1 MKRIFVTLSVF
12 LLISCSNQSD
22 NELNIYTSRQPQLL
36 EPIIED
42 FYADTGIKVNLLSGN
57 AQELMERI
65 DIEGENTKAD
75 IFMTVDAGVLWQA
88 NERGIF
94 SEIESDI
101 LTNKIPT
108 YLKDPNNNWFGFS
121 KRARTIVYSSDEYSE
136 DDFSTYE
143 DLADPKW
150 KGKLC
155 LRTSKKVYNR
165 SLIASM
171 IDAYGYDKTKKVVS
185 GWVSNLATEV
195 FSNDTNALKAVSSGQ
210 CGVTIVN
217 TYYLARLLDD
227 PDYSNLKIFWANQN
241 DRGVHVNISGAGVVK
256 SSKNKINAVKLLEYL
271 SSVDA
276 QNFYASANKEYPVV
290 ENVVIDESI
299 KDWGAFIEDDIN
311 VAKLGELQKEAVF
324 LAQKLITNDFQMHLR
339 FSLFLFFL
347 HVHLCQLIGVK
358 KLDQSHQK
366 KGNKL
371 LYIPDFA
378 RIKKKLCFL
387 LKK

>member
-101 LTNKIPT
+101 LSNKIPT
-108 YLKDPNNNWFGFS
+108 YLKDPNNSWFGFS

-271 SSVDA
+271 SSEDA
-276 QNFYASANKEYPVV
+276 QNLYASSNKEYPVV

-299 KDWGAFIEDDIN
+299 KDWGEFIEDNIN

-324 LAQKLITNDFQMHLR
+324 LAQQTGYK
-339 FSLFLFFL
+339 
-347 HVHLCQLIGVK
+347 
-358 KLDQSHQK
+358 
-366 KGNKL
+366 
-371 LYIPDFA
+371 
-378 RIKKKLCFL
+378 
-387 LKK
+387 